1 MIYIDVV
8 RGYPEYFIHQGM
20 IMKLLLDNLFF
31 LGEVISVAGLAW
43 GAWLVLRDSLA
54 GTVFPSRKTSA
65 LRAVLRAS
73 LAYPF
78 RRIARERV

>member
-1 MIYIDVV
+1 
-8 RGYPEYFIHQGM
+8 M

-54 GTVFPSRKTSA
+54 GTVFPSRKKSA
-65 LRAVLRAS
+65 LRAMIRAG
-73 LAYPF
+73 LTYPF
-78 RRIARERV
+78 HKIARARV

>member
-1 MIYIDVV
+1 MT
-8 RGYPEYFIHQGM
+8 
-20 IMKLLLDNLFF
+20 MKLLLDNLFF

-54 GTVFPSRKTSA
+54 GTVFPTRKKSM
-65 LRAVLRAS
+65 LGAVLVTC

-78 RRIARERV
+78 RKIVRLRV